1 VVGVSDPGA
10 ETSRPT
16 DTTGETES
24 GSSLF
29 DRDLVSAL
37 QGGALAVAVLF
48 ALVAAVGFYTSA
60 QRVIR
65 VWVSDAYQPVF
76 SMGFNLVILLAMVA
90 VVAALARRL
99 TE

>member
-16 DTTGETES
+16 DTTSEAET
-24 GSSLF
+24 GSSLL
-29 DRDLVSAL
+29 DRDLTRAL
-37 QGGALAVAVLF
+37 QGGALAVAVVF
-48 ALVAAVGFYTSA
+48 ALVSAVGFYTSA

-65 VWVSDAYQPVF
+65 VWVADAYQPVVG
-76 SMGFNLVILLAMVA
+76 MGFNLVVLLAMLA
-90 VVAALARRL
+90 VVAALTRRL